1 MSNAETTFRRLLAKC
16 GIEINGANDWD
27 LQVYRPEVY
36 QRVLSG
42 GSLAMGES
50 YMDGWW
56 DVACLDEFFTRVF
69 EARLEKN
76 LRTNPRLLL
85 QALRYRLFNMQS
97 RRRAHIIGKRHY
109 DVGNELYEHMLD
121 PSMAYSCGYW
131 RQAENLDQA
140 QHDKLDLICRKLGLE
155 PGMKLLDIGS
165 GWGSLLQFAARN
177 HGVAATGI
185 TVSRQ
190 QLELARKR
198 CQGLPVS
205 INFQDYRQ
213 HQGQYDHIASVGMA
227 EHVGYKNYPVF
238 METAYQCLKP
248 GGLFLL
254 HTIGSNRSVRQTDP
268 WIEKYIFPNS
278 MLPSIQQLS
287 RAAEPWFVLEDM
299 HGFGPDYDPTL
310 MAWYENF
317 VAGWPE
323 IKERY
328 DKRFYRMWCYYLLA
342 SAAAFRSRRIQLWQ
356 IVLGRAPRRG
366 SYTAVR

>member
-1 MSNAETTFRRLLAKC
+1 MRRILAGA
-16 GIEINGANDWD
+16 GIEINGTRDWD
-27 LQVYRPEVY
+27 LQVHQPGLYR
-36 QRVLSG
+36 RVIAG
-42 GSLAMGES
+42 GSLAWGES

-56 DVACLDEFFTRVF
+56 DVTSLDGFFTRVF
-69 EARLEKN
+69 EARLEKKLRGN
-76 LRTNPRLLL
+76 LRLLL
-85 QALRYRLFNMQS
+85 TALRFRLLNMQS
-97 RRRAHIIGKRHY
+97 RRRAHLIGEQHY
-109 DVGNELYEHMLD
+109 DTGNDLFERMLD

-131 RQAENLDQA
+131 QRADNLAQA

-155 PGMKLLDIGS
+155 QGMKLLDIGS
-165 GWGSLLQFAARN
+165 GWGSLLYFAAQN
-177 HGVAATGI
+177 YGIKATGI

-190 QLELARKR
+190 QLELARQR
-198 CQGLPVS
+198 CRDLPVR
-205 INFQDYRQ
+205 IELQDYRQ

-238 METAYQCLKP
+238 MQTVHKCLRP

-254 HTIGSNRSVRQTDP
+254 HTIGSNRSVRRTDP

-287 RAAEPWFVLEDM
+287 QAADPWFVLEDI
-299 HGFGPDYDPTL
+299 HSFGPDYDSTL
-310 MAWYENF
+310 MAWHENF

-323 IKERY
+323 IKEHY
-328 DKRFYRMWCYYLLA
+328 DKRFYRMWRYYLLT

-366 SYTAVR
+366 SYEVVR